1 MPARRDRRG
10 GFHRLHRPD
19 DRLGARAQTEAR
31 RDGHRVLDGRQ
42 RAGRVARRGV
52 RQAVQ
57 SVSAHEADHL
67 AENSRQP
74 GLSEGRGHG
83 RLGDRRQGAPRGR
96 AHGAPQ
102 MLTKGERAG
111 PKLARPARAPPPF
124 RGEAKSLLAPD
135 AFLSPLEI
143 DAAVERAL
151 AEDLGRA
158 GDVTSVAT
166 VPAEATASALVVAR
180 AAGTIA
186 GLPLV
191 AATIRRLAPE
201 IEITP
206 EVGDGAAVAAR
217 TTLMRIAGP
226 ARAILA
232 AERTALN
239 FLGHLSGIA
248 TATAVF
254 VQAVAHTKA
263 RICCT
268 RKTTPGL
275 RALAKYAVR
284 CGGGFNHRF
293 GLDDAILI
301 KDNHIAVAGGIA
313 AVLARAKAV
322 AGHLVKVE
330 IEVDTLAQLSE
341 VLAAGGA
348 DAVLLDNMDP
358 PTMRRAVE
366 MVAGRLVTEAS
377 GGITLA
383 TVAAI
388 AETGVDYISSGA
400 LTHSAP
406 NLDVAIDIEM

>member
-1 MPARRDRRG
+1 MLKRTPSQERAHPPLEGEDRARSARG
-10 GFHRLHRPD
+10 GVTP
-19 DRLGARAQTEAR
+19 
-31 RDGHRVLDGRQ
+31 
-42 RAGRVARRGV
+42 
-52 RQAVQ
+52 
-57 SVSAHEADHL
+57 L
-67 AENSRQP
+67 ASP
-74 GLSEGRGHG
+74 KSHPHPTP
-83 RLGDRRQGAPRGR
+83 RQGAASTSPL
-96 AHGAPQ
+96 Q
-102 MLTKGERAG
+102 GEVR
-111 PKLARPARAPPPF
+111 
-124 RGEAKSLLAPD
+124 SLIAPD

-143 DAAVERAL
+143 DAVVERAL

-166 VPAEATASALVVAR
+166 VPADATARAIVVAR

-191 AATIRRLAPE
+191 AATVRRLAPE
-201 IEITP
+201 VEIIA
-206 EVGDGAAVAAR
+206 EARDSAAVDAG
-217 TTLMRIAGP
+217 TPLMRIAGP

-232 AERTALN
+232 AERVALN

-248 TATAVF
+248 TATAVY
-254 VQAVAHTKA
+254 VRAVAHTNA

-275 RALAKYAVR
+275 RALEKYAIR

-293 GLDDAILI
+293 GLDDAVLI

-313 AVLARAKAV
+313 AVLKRAKAV

-330 IEVDTLAQLSE
+330 IEVDTLAQLKE

-348 DAVLLDNMDP
+348 DAVLLDNMDVA
-358 PTMRRAVE
+358 TMRRAVE

-377 GGITLA
+377 GGITRA